1 MVEPITHEAIEQAQ
15 KRFAASKDDQKVTK
29 QPSSGFCL
37 NVPAYL
43 GKYGF
48 EVVKTKNHGSST
60 LYCLKHCV
68 FDQSHNSNESAIGQT
83 ADGKLFYQCF
93 HNSCK
98 DKRWHEARQIISGSD
113 PLFDRPAVCQE
124 SGIQGFSEI
133 SQPPIKRIVTEKS
146 LSFPYHVM
154 TGAAGFF
161 ANVYASI
168 VEAPEHFLFMAY
180 LTCLGAV
187 VPKLLTNDSELRTQP
202 RLYVVLVGE
211 SASDRKS
218 TTLKIADNHFRN
230 VVEGFNSCWGV
241 GSAEG
246 LQKLLN
252 KNKTHDSPGTILIL
266 DELKSF
272 VNKCKI
278 DSSILLPSVNT
289 LFESNRFE
297 SHTKNK
303 SIEIENAHLC
313 ILAASTLNTYERI
326 YTPAF
331 IDIGFLNRIFLVVG
345 TAKRQ
350 FSFPEKVAL
359 SDINEMKNN
368 LVKVLQHVGNGL
380 ELNIT
385 PEAKELFHNWYVNLE
400 ASVHARRLD
409 GYAHRFMLLLAVNN
423 LKNEID
429 TETVQHA
436 IDLCDWQLEIRKIH
450 DPIDADSE
458 IAKMEEKI
466 RRVLIQG
473 PLKDR
478 DLKQKTH
485 ANRTGLWVYNSA
497 LKNLQ
502 NSKESGWDGKSK
514 QWFLSET

>member
-1 MVEPITHEAIEQAQ
+1 MLEKFVAQVRATELAELLAVE
-15 KRFAASKDDQKVTK
+15 
-29 QPSSGFCL
+29 
-37 NVPAYL
+37 
-43 GKYGF
+43 
-48 EVVKTKNHGSST
+48 
-60 LYCLKHCV
+60 
-68 FDQSHNSNESAIGQT
+68 
-83 ADGKLFYQCF
+83 
-93 HNSCK
+93 
-98 DKRWHEARQIISGSD
+98 
-113 PLFDRPAVCQE
+113 
-124 SGIQGFSEI
+124 
-133 SQPPIKRIVTEKS
+133 PPIKRIVTEKS

-187 VPKLLTNDSELRTQP
+187 LSKRLTISSALRTQP

-211 SASDRKS
+211 SASERKS
-218 TTLKIADNHFRN
+218 TTLKITDDHFRG
-230 VVEGFNSCWGV
+230 VVGRFNSCWGV

-246 LQKLLN
+246 LQKLLD
-252 KNKTHDSPGTILIL
+252 KNQEHDSPGTILIL

-331 IDIGFLNRIFLVVG
+331 IDIGFPNRIFLVVG

-350 FSFPEKVAL
+350 FSFPEKVAH
-359 SDINEMKNN
+359 SDIDEMRDN
-368 LVKVLQHVGNGL
+368 LVKVQQHVGSGL
-380 ELNIT
+380 ELNII

-400 ASVHARRLD
+400 HSVHARRLD
-409 GYAHRFMLLLAVNN
+409 GYALRLMMLLAVNN
-423 LKNEID
+423 LKNKID

-436 IDLCDWQLEIRKIH
+436 LDLCDWQLEIRKIH
-450 DPIDADSE
+450 DPIDADSVN
-458 IAKMEEKI
+458 AKMEESI
-466 RRVLIQG
+466 RRALRQG

-478 DLKQKTH
+478 ELKRKIN
-485 ANRTGLWVYNSA
+485 ANRHGLWVFDMA

-502 NSKESGWDGKSK
+502 RSNEISWHRKNKHWYLTDYEKV
-514 QWFLSET
+514 